1 MNFTDVYFQAGENP
15 VICYRSGLTV
25 YEEAFAGG
33 SLYCCG
39 WNTAG
44 YPLNV
49 LSGCPSRMQRQ
60 DFRLPSAFHAEIDG
74 VSLDCGLCFVSCDT
88 EESENGKTVRIKL
101 KSTLKAA
108 EITVVTQLD
117 GTSVLSR
124 HIELKNLSERPM
136 ALSALSILSGGIEIM
151 QGLSRMTA
159 SNPSELYSLGYMDN
173 DEIGYEGDFNW
184 HPLHADVTA
193 FGGRYTRGRHRFP
206 MFMLR
211 NHVMGTVM
219 TAQLAWSGG
228 YEFAFDLN
236 AHPENDWSKLS
247 FSARITGNTPLYQ
260 IAPGE
265 TFISPKL
272 EIGMLHGDLD
282 AAVNEMNRHL
292 RRSVFTLPE
301 ADASACLVG
310 SGMGAEH
317 DMSVETTKSFIDQMA
332 FIGCEVFIVD
342 AGWNCPPGAQGDW
355 FRRTGDWTPDPER
368 YPNGISEIRDYCHLR
383 GMKFGMWMEAERIA
397 ELSAVYRKHPQWL
410 TTHPDGRKGAL
421 LDLTLPEAAQWAEN
435 EIARVISEYQLDLF
449 RVDYNIASEELFA
462 LSSSSERECLSVR
475 HTNAVY
481 GMYERLKKRFPQVIF
496 ENCASGGGR
505 CDAGMMRFFHH
516 TWVSDNQVPPHSQQ
530 ITNGM
535 TLTLPPERI
544 DRLVAGMG
552 CHRLASLDFHMRNVM
567 LGHISMNV
575 FSPRDAQTNP
585 EQLEFI
591 RRSLS
596 VYKNFIRKFLPNAL
610 IYHHTPESSAFRDG
624 SFSILELSSFEK
636 DRAAITVL
644 TPCVPVSDTVTVYP
658 RGLDPSLQYRVVFDN
673 TGCEYSASGRELAQ
687 QGILVRIPCAL
698 SSELLLIERLLP

>member
-1 MNFTDVYFQAGENP
+1 MSFTDVYFQPGENP

-25 YEEAFAGG
+25 YEEAFGG
-33 SLYCCG
+33 STLYSCG

-60 DFRLPSAFHAEIDG
+60 DFRRPCTFHAELDG
-74 VSLDCGLCFVSCDT
+74 VSLDYGLLFSGCDMQET
-88 EESENGKTVRIKL
+88 EKGKLVKVKL
-101 KSTLKAA
+101 TSTLKPV
-108 EITVVTQLD
+108 EITVVTRLD
-117 GTSVLSR
+117 GTSILSR
-124 HIELKNLSERPM
+124 HLELKNLSERPM
-136 ALSALSILSGGIEIM
+136 ALSALSILSGGVEIM
-151 QGLSRMTA
+151 QGLSRMCGA
-159 SNPSELYSLGYMDN
+159 SPRELYSLGYMDN
-173 DEIGYEGDFNW
+173 DETAYEGDFNW
-184 HPLHADVTA
+184 HSLPGDVTA
-193 FGGRYTRGRHRFP
+193 FGGRYTRGRHRYP

-211 NHVMGTVM
+211 NHVMGTIM

-247 FSARITGNTPLYQ
+247 LSADITGNTPLYQ

-265 TFISPKL
+265 TFVSPAL

-282 AAVNEMNRHL
+282 DAVNEMNQHL
-292 RRSVFTLPE
+292 RRSVFTLPA
-301 ADASACLVG
+301 ADASDCLIG

-332 FIGCEVFIVD
+332 SIGCEVFIVD

-355 FRRTGDWTPDPER
+355 YRRAGDWTPDPNR
-368 YPNGISEIRDYCHLR
+368 YPNGISEIRDYCHMR
-383 GMKFGMWMEAERIA
+383 GMKFGMWMEAERIG
-397 ELSAVYRKHPQWL
+397 ELTAVYREHPQWL
-410 TTHPDGRKGAL
+410 TTHPDGRKGVL

-449 RVDYNIASEELFA
+449 RIDYNVMSDELFA

-481 GMYERLKKRFPQVIF
+481 SMYERLKKRFPHVIF

-516 TWVSDNQVPPHSQQ
+516 TWVSDNQIPPYSQR

-535 TLTLPPERI
+535 TLALPPERV
-544 DRLVAGMG
+544 DRLAAGMG
-552 CHRLASLDFHMRNVM
+552 CHRAASLDFHMRNVM

-575 FSPRDAQTNP
+575 FSPRDAKTNP
-585 EQLEFI
+585 DQLKFI
-591 RRSLS
+591 RHSLS
-596 VYKNFIRKFLPNAL
+596 VYKNFIRKFLPNSL
-610 IYHHTPESSAFRDG
+610 IYHHTPESASFRSG
-624 SFSILELSSFEK
+624 SFSVLELASCSR

-644 TPCVPVSDTVTVYP
+644 TPCTPASDTCTVFP
-658 RGLDPSLQYRVVFDN
+658 RGLDPAPQYRVVFDN
-673 TGCEYSASGRELAQ
+673 TGCEYTASGRELAQ

-698 SSELLLIERLLP
+698 SSELLLIEKIQP